1 MSSLHPALERHDA
14 GCGCHACDL
23 TGVSANEY
31 AIDENGREDP
41 THTTTDVRELSRWI
55 RGRIGE
61 VDAAVRGKVLED
73 DAFGMDGS
81 GFSEWSGLSDAEKA
95 QRFSD
100 WLDDE
105 IESTV
110 FTSEFEDKAERHLE
124 HAVERGA
131 TDAHR
136 ELREHGVDIG
146 DADETLAQDNVQ
158 EAVALGVVAL
168 AGRIRD
174 EMDDFRGDA
183 RQIITDGGLEVSR
196 TQLVSDIVER
206 GEVYKSNATADVAA
220 EVVNQYNTT
229 GQLSS
234 YDRVPEDVEIELN
247 VEPEFVTA
255 GDDKVCEFCQELAQ
269 RDWTLEEAQEFHI
282 PRDTHDYCRCRW
294 EVTDVRTL
302 EDL

>member
-1 MSSLHPALERHDA
+1 MSSLHPALDRHDA
-14 GCGCHACDL
+14 GCGCHACTL
-23 TGVSANEY
+23 GVSANEY
-31 AIDENGREDP
+31 AIEESGREDP

-55 RGRIGE
+55 RGRIAE
-61 VDAAVRGKVLED
+61 VDAAVREKILKD
-73 DAFGMDGS
+73 DAFGMGDS
-81 GFSEWSGLSDAEKA
+81 SYSEWSGLSDADKA
-95 QRFSD
+95 RRFSD
-100 WLDDE
+100 WLDE
-105 IESTV
+105 QIESTV
-110 FTSEFEDKAERHLE
+110 FASEFEEKAERHLE
-124 HAVERGA
+124 HAAERGA

-146 DADETLAQDNVQ
+146 DADETLAQDNVE
-158 EAVALGVVAL
+158 EAIGLGVVAL

-183 RQIITDGGLEVSR
+183 RQIITDGGLEASR
-196 TQLVSDIVER
+196 SQLVSDIIER
-206 GEVYKSNATADVAA
+206 GQVYKSHATEDVAA

-234 YDRVPEDVEIELN
+234 YERVPEDVEVELN

-255 GDDKVCEFCQELAQ
+255 GDNKVCEQCQELAQ
-269 RDWTLEEAQEFHI
+269 RDWTLEDAQEFHI
-282 PRDTHDYCRCRW
+282 PNDTHPYCRCRW